1 MRVLWEENDWM
12 TIRDSLNRGAPVILP
27 CGCVEEHGPHLP
39 VGTDLFQAY
48 HVAVEVAARTDGLV
62 LPPFHYGHSSS
73 TRNFPGSIVISA
85 NTLRSMTVEVLQGV
99 IRSGARKI
107 LILTGHA
114 GSTHMAT
121 MRDAAR
127 EVAEKNLDVIIYYL
141 TDYEIAADIVKGD
154 PRFPALDGHA
164 GDIETS
170 RIMAIDPDLV
180 KDPPKGSF
188 PDFPPHRILPDP
200 ESYFPSGLMGDPENA
215 DPEKGEYLNGRIV
228 DYLVDLLTKE

>member
-12 TIRDSLNRGAPVILP
+12 TIRDSLDRGAPVILP

-48 HVAVEVAARTDGLV
+48 HVALQVAARTDGMV

-85 NTLRSMTVEVLQGV
+85 GTLRSMTKDVLEGV
-99 IRSGARKI
+99 VSSGARKI

-114 GSTHMAT
+114 GSTHMAV

-127 EVAEKNLDVIIYYL
+127 EVVENHEEVIIYYL
-141 TDYEIAADIVKGD
+141 TDYEIAAELIRKD
-154 PRFPALDGHA
+154 PRFPPADGHA

-170 RIMAIDPDLV
+170 RMMDIYPELV
-180 KDPPKGSF
+180 GKPPEGSF
-188 PDFPPHRILPDP
+188 PRFPPHRILPDP
-200 ESYFPSGLMGDPENA
+200 ESYFPTGLMGDPENA
-215 DPEKGEYLNGRIV
+215 DPGKGAFLNDRIV
-228 DYLVDLLTKE
+228 EYLVDLLSGD